1 MAVTFMI
8 IDDDGDDREIFGEA
22 LRQIDPALNLV
33 ACESGEEAFT
43 LLLKQ
48 SIKPDFI
55 FLDMNM
61 PGMNGRQCLI
71 KFRAHA
77 ELLELPVI
85 IYTTS
90 NRMEDAEEVKRIGAV
105 AFLTKPTSMEV
116 LKQAIS
122 FALQRKWDKIQPYYS
137 MVRGAKLKA

>member
-1 MAVTFMI
+1 MI
-8 IDDDGDDREIFGEA
+8 IDDDADDREIFGEA
-22 LRQIDPALNLV
+22 VRQVDPELRLV
-33 ACESGEEAFT
+33 SCESGDAAFT
-43 LLLKQ
+43 LLLKGAV
-48 SIKPDFI
+48 KPDFV

-77 ELLELPVI
+77 ELHDVPVI

-105 AFLTKPTSMEV
+105 AFLTKPTSMEE
-116 LKQAIS
+116 LKQAIA
-122 FALQRKWDKIQPYYS
+122 FTLQRKWDKIQPYYS
-137 MVRGAKLKA
+137 MVKGGRLKI

>member
-1 MAVTFMI
+1 MI
-8 IDDDGDDREIFGEA
+8 IDDDADDREIFGEA
-22 LRQIDPALNLV
+22 LRQLDPALELV
-33 ACESGEEAFT
+33 SCESGEAAFM
-43 LLLKQ
+43 LLLKGAV
-48 SIKPDFI
+48 KPDFI

-77 ELLELPVI
+77 ELHDLPVI

-90 NRMEDAEEVKRIGAV
+90 NRIEDAEEVKRIGAV

-116 LKQAIS
+116 LKQAIK
-122 FALQRKWDKIQPYYS
+122 FTLLRKWDKIQAYYP
-137 MVRGAKLKA
+137 MVTGDKLKA

>member
-8 IDDDGDDREIFGEA
+8 IDDDDDDREIFGEA
-22 LRQIDPALNLV
+22 LRQLDPALNLV
-33 ACESGEEAFT
+33 SCESGEEAFA
-43 LLLKQ
+43 LLLKGAV
-48 SIKPDFI
+48 KPDFV

-61 PGMNGRQCLI
+61 PGMNGLQCLI
-71 KFRAHA
+71 KFRAHTQ
-77 ELLELPVI
+77 LHDLPVI

-116 LKQAIS
+116 LKQALGYT
-122 FALQRKWDKIQPYYS
+122 LQRKWDKVQQYYS
-137 MVRGAKLKA
+137 MVNGR

>member
-8 IDDDGDDREIFGEA
+8 IDDDSDDREIFGEA
-22 LRQIDPALNLV
+22 LRQIDPALQLV
-33 ACESGEEAFT
+33 ACESGEEAFA
-43 LLLKQ
+43 LLMKGAV
-48 SIKPDFI
+48 KPDFV

-77 ELLELPVI
+77 EFLELPVI

-90 NRMEDAEEVKRIGAV
+90 NRIEDAAEVKRIGAA

-116 LKQAIS
+116 LKQAI
-122 FALQRKWDKIQPYYS
+122 ALTLQRKWEKIQPYYS
-137 MVRGAKLKA
+137 TVSRA